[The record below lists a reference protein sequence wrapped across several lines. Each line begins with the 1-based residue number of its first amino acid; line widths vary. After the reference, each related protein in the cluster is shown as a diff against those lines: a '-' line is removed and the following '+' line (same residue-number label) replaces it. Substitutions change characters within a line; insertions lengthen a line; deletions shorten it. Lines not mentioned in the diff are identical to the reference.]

1 MNKTQTIFR
10 FFLSVGRANIC
21 VPDASGHIP
30 LWRGQHVRK
39 IIPASLIALGMLF
52 ITPLVYAESCVLD
65 DAFWLQPRT
74 GLMVLNEAAIK
85 PCSLALLAND
95 QRKMW
100 IIYNDTDESSISAT
114 ELRQWLVAL
123 ALPAKRI
130 ILKRATTLTDPLRL
144 EIQHD

>member
-1 MNKTQTIFR
+1 MNRTQTIFR
-10 FFLSVGRANIC
+10 LFLSL
-21 VPDASGHIP
+21 S
-30 LWRGQHVRK
+30 
-39 IIPASLIALGMLF
+39 MLC
-52 ITPLVYAESCVLD
+52 ITPLAHAESCVLD

-74 GLMVLNEAAIK
+74 GLRVLNEAAIR
-85 PCSLALLAND
+85 PCTAALLAND

-100 IIYNDTDESSISAT
+100 IIYNNTDESSISAT

-130 ILKRATTLTDPLRL
+130 ILKKATTLTDPLRL